1 MEEVEDVEGCWCWQ
15 QRDGAAIF
23 FFYLVSYVGIF
34 CYVHTISHLSPKH
47 LTRTNLLTPT
57 REMMVANTTYTHSR
71 R

>member
-34 CYVHTISHLSPKH
+34 ATYIQYHISLQ
-47 LTRTNLLTPT
+47 NI
-57 REMMVANTTYTHSR
+57 
-71 R
+71 